1 MSVSVVAAGILAQTS
16 AAWRE
21 QRHRRTLEARQEQHS
36 LAPEQRSRA
45 LSSCSGGWD
54 QGRWWFHKTCPSPH
68 PGRWGGRSGST
79 PGWRGREQIC
89 LPHCQVSTHPPSAS
103 FPSPLPSPHNVTTKV
118 RRDDTEPPGTFQRRK
133 PDGEKS
139 GAHHLPESRSC
150 C

>member
-1 MSVSVVAAGILAQTS
+1 MSLSGVAAGILAQTS
-16 AAWRE
+16 AACVNRDTGGL
-21 QRHRRTLEARQEQHS
+21 RRTDRNGIRWCLSREAG
-36 LAPEQRSRA
+36 
-45 LSSCSGGWD
+45 LSPCSGGWD

-68 PGRWGGRSGST
+68 PGRWGGPSGAT
-79 PGWRGREQIC
+79 PGWGGREQIC
-89 LPHCQVSTHPPSAS
+89 LPHCQVITHQPSAS

-139 GAHHLPESRSC
+139 GAHHLLESRSC